1 MFFTSILFLLFGC
14 LNQALASGNLIS
26 YGNSNGYSSLIYAI
40 NQQSLR
46 LVNFTSTFSG
56 GLALLGNAI
65 LATCGRFHD
74 YFRLRLFER
83 PEVESISGAP

>member
-1 MFFTSILFLLFGC
+1 MYFMSVLVLLYGS
-14 LNQALASGNLIS
+14 LHHVLGSGSLIT
-26 YGNSNGYSSLIYAI
+26 YGNANGYSSLIYAI

-65 LATCGRFHD
+65 LATCGTVHD
-74 YFRLRLFER
+74 NFSKKMYFNLHL
-83 PEVESISGAP
+83 VNLTNCS